1 MDAVGEAYRE
11 LLDAA
16 AGLDADWAAK
26 VPDGQARLE
35 GYHWAM
41 SLLSIAQ
48 DVFVSADAARPRFV
62 DIVGPYRKFYGD
74 NPDAFYQFAP
84 LDPARGYRVTGRRGD
99 AVYLS
104 LTVYG
109 TALDS
114 TGDRIVDTDRIVG
127 LVNDRDL
134 AFDADG
140 RFEIVLA
147 PARPAGYTGAFVEL
161 VPETVCAITRDYLTD
176 AVEGRRVEWRIEP
189 LGADAGFAA
198 APTGH
203 RLDAEDQAERFRA
216 AARWV
221 RRHGQMFPSTAHT
234 PNTVAEPYPVPT
246 VTRGWAAGD
255 ACYASGAFALDKG
268 QALVVR
274 GRSPE
279 CVFWNVCLWNGFLTT
294 FNYEYRDTEPVSL
307 NGAQVRYEPDGSWTV
322 VIAHENPGRP
332 EWPNWISTAGHGSGI
347 LWFRWFL
354 AEALPERPTV
364 ELVELAE
371 LADPA
376 GV

>member
-1 MDAVGEAYRE
+1 MDEVGVAYHE

-16 AGLDADWAAK
+16 AGLDAEWAST
-26 VPDGQARLE
+26 VPDAQSRLE
-35 GYHWAM
+35 GYRWAM

-48 DVFVSADAARPRFV
+48 DVFVTADAARPRFV

-114 TGDRIVDTDRIVG
+114 TGDRVVDTDRIVG
-127 LVNDRDL
+127 IINDRDL
-134 AFDADG
+134 DFDAEG
-140 RFEIVLA
+140 RFEVLLA
-147 PARPAGYTGAFVEL
+147 PVRPPGHTGAFIEL
-161 VPETVCAITRDYLTD
+161 VPETVCAITRDYLSD
-176 AVEGRRVEWRIEP
+176 ATTGRRVDWHIEP
-189 LGADAGFAA
+189 LGDGAGFAA
-198 APTGH
+198 NPTGH
-203 RLDAEDQAERFRA
+203 RLDPVDLAERFRA

-221 RRHGQMFPSTAHT
+221 RRHGAMFPSTAHA

-255 ACYASGAFALDKG
+255 ACYAAGAFELADNE
-268 QALVVR
+268 ALVIR

-279 CVFWNVCLWNGFLTT
+279 CVFWNLCLWNPFLTT
-294 FNYEYRDTEPVSL
+294 FNYEYRATEPVSL
-307 NGAQVRYEPDGSWTV
+307 NGTQVAYEPDGSWTI
-322 VIAHENPGRP
+322 VIAHENPHRP
-332 EWPNWISTAGHGSGI
+332 EWPNWISTAGHHSGI
-347 LWFRWFL
+347 VWFRWFL
-354 AEALPERPTV
+354 AESLPERPTV
-364 ELVELAE
+364 ELTKL
-371 LADPA
+371 
-376 GV
+376 